1 MQSRV
6 DRQIRAL
13 ALAKACAAH
22 GARVRTISRITGLLP
37 RDLLHLLFPDRQA
50 VPRGR
55 SPDSPEW
62 YHGANLLCRAEA
74 SIVVA
79 VHRRLRAADLGA
91 GEALLGAYHHYCG
104 VCQAP
109 HRISFDRAFDL
120 VAHTDGIW
128 LTEAQS
134 FSLVTCAKCRSAFL
148 AAFGAVARSNDPCPF
163 CKLVQRY
170 GTDPRVQS
178 SFPARPLAAP
188 APMQLGMLSLLQNS
202 PWQEAAANQLDCQ
215 QPQTGKNAFS

>member
-6 DRQIRAL
+6 DRQIAAL
-13 ALAKACAAH
+13 ALARECAAH
-22 GARVRTISRITGLLP
+22 GARVRTISRITGMNPNELL
-37 RDLLHLLFPDRQA
+37 RLLFPDRRA

-62 YHGANLLCRAEA
+62 YHGANLLNRAEA
-74 SIVVA
+74 SILVA
-79 VHRRLRAADLGA
+79 IYRRLRSAEFSA
-91 GEALLGAYHHYCG
+91 GEALLGAYRHYVG
-104 VCQAP
+104 VCHAP

-120 VAHTDGIW
+120 AAHTDGLW
-128 LTEAQS
+128 LTQTRS
-134 FSLVTCAKCRSAFL
+134 FSLVLCPACHSDFL
-148 AAFGAVARSNDPCPF
+148 AAFGSVALSNDQCPF

-188 APMQLGMLSLLQNS
+188 TAMQLGMLSLLRGTDPQA
-202 PWQEAAANQLDCQ
+202 PQE
-215 QPQTGKNAFS
+215 PSSY